1 MSREGEPQRR
11 GEQRRGAELRRHILF
26 AAKDVFLE
34 TGYERASMDAVA
46 ARAGTS
52 KRSLYAHFESKDK
65 LFLAVLDFVRELY
78 LRRLQTPDAYAADP
92 VQAVTLFCARFQ
104 QLIAWEPQV
113 RTSRL
118 SIAAAERL
126 PGSSAAYF
134 DGMFASSYQRLSDY
148 LAGQYG
154 MGQRPA
160 RRWPRTCWPAPCCPG
175 CCARC
180 SASRTRSRTR
190 RTRPRWPRTSTWPRS
205 ANWSPARWL
214 TAPPRASRG
223 LARGGGC
230 TSAAGWLTRPPAV
243 PRRTR

>member
-11 GEQRRGAELRRHILF
+11 GEQRRGAELRHHILF

-34 TGYERASMDAVA
+34 TGYEGASMDAVA

-78 LRRLQTPDAYAADP
+78 LGRLQTPDVYAADP
-92 VQAVTLFCARFQ
+92 AEAVTLFCARFQ
-104 QLIAWEPQV
+104 QLIVWEPQV
-113 RTSRL
+113 RTCRL

-148 LAGQYG
+148 LAGRYAMDQ
-154 MGQRPA
+154 A
-160 RRWPRTCWPAPCCPG
+160 
-175 CCARC
+175 
-180 SASRTRSRTR
+180 AS
-190 RTRPRWPRTSTWPRS
+190 
-205 ANWSPARWL
+205 
-214 TAPPRASRG
+214 TALAEDL
-223 LARGGGC
+223 LARTVLPRLLRTLLGVEDPIKD
-230 TSAAGWLTRPPAV
+230 SPDEAALAQDVDLAAIRQLVTGTLADRTVTAV
-243 PRRTR
+243 PGPGPD